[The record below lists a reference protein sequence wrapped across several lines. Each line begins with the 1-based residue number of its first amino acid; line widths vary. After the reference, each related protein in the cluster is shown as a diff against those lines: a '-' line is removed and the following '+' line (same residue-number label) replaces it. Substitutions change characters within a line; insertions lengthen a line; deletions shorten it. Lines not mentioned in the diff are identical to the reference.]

1 MNRKDELKQA
11 KLDYKHA
18 LKNKVLYEERRNN
31 LLRALLDSEIP
42 KWGNLKVIVTP
53 L

>member
-1 MNRKDELKQA
+1 MNHKDELKQA

-18 LKNKVLYEERRNN
+18 LKNKVLYKERRDN
-31 LLRALLDSEIP
+31 LLRTLLDSEMP
-42 KWGNLKVIVTP
+42 KWGGLKIIVTP